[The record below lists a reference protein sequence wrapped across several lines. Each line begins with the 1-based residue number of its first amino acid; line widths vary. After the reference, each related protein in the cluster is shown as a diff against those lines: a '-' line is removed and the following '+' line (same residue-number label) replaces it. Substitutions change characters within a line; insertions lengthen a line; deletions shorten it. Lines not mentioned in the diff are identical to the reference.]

1 MNKPIDVKNIA
12 KKAMTT
18 DGQKAS
24 YIIDHLIEALG
35 SDPSC
40 GLRRTLVLIDI
51 DQHENTT
58 QTEIMERLQ
67 IHKSALNRDIDW
79 LFNYGC
85 IMRSEGE
92 ADARTKTLASCGYAK
107 NALGEALGYFEN
119 NHDKCKDFVNLFTRI
134 LKQEKP
140 TLRDAK
146 IIATLYEKK
155 DAEKQDVLNHLI
167 NSAPSTDNRAFNKLI
182 ETGLIEQKDDG

>member
-1 MNKPIDVKNIA
+1 MVKNIA
-12 KKAMTT
+12 KRAMTT

-24 YIIDHLIEALG
+24 SIIDHLIEALG
-35 SDPSC
+35 GDPSC
-40 GLRRTLVLIDI
+40 NLRRALVFIDI
-51 DQHENTT
+51 DEHDNTT
-58 QTEIMERLQ
+58 QAEIMERLQ

-85 IMRSEGE
+85 IMRSEGSD
-92 ADARTKTLASCGYAK
+92 DARTKSLQSCGYAK
-107 NALGEALGYFEN
+107 NALSEALVYFEGK
-119 NHDKCKDFVNLFTRI
+119 HAKCKDFVNLFIRI

-146 IIATLYEKK
+146 IIATLYEKTK
-155 DAEKQDVLNHLI
+155 AEKQDVLDHLI

-182 ETGLIEQKDDG
+182 ETGLIEEQEDG